1 MKKRKLKV
9 GSVYRVFTVF
19 ATTEKQTGY
28 YMDVLCTS
36 EEGVSKI
43 LKCNP
48 KDNKNYIG
56 GDWFVGGNT
65 NISDSISLELIAN
78 SIEEYTSSI
87 PDIVPPK
94 AIVYNKTFIDM
105 LYITY
110 CKLLGRETDEFV

>member
-9 GSVYRVFTVF
+9 GSVYRVFTVY
-19 ATTEKQTGY
+19 TDTKEKSGH

-36 EEGVSKI
+36 EEGTSKI
-43 LKCNP
+43 LECNP
-48 KDNKNYIG
+48 KSNESYIT

-65 NISDSISLELIAN
+65 NISNARSLELIAN
-78 SIEEYTSSI
+78 SIEEYSSSLL
-87 PDIVPPK
+87 DIVPPK
-94 AIVYNKTFIDM
+94 AIVYSTTFIDL

>member
-9 GSVYRVFTVF
+9 GSVYRVFTVYT
-19 ATTEKQTGY
+19 ATEEKTGY

-36 EEGVSKI
+36 EEGAAKI

-48 KDNKNYIG
+48 KEIKSFKS
-56 GDWFVGGNT
+56 GDWFVGGHT
-65 NISDSISLELIAN
+65 AIGSKYVELIAN
-78 SIEEYTSSI
+78 SIEEYSSSLLDNI
-87 PDIVPPK
+87 PPK
-94 AIVYNKTFIDM
+94 AIVYNTTFIDL